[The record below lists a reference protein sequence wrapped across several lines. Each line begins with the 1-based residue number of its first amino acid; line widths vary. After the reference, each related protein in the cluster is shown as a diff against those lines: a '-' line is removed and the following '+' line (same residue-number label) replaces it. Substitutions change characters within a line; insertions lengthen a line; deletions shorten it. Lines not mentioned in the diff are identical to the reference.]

1 MDLYWIYGVN
11 SMTRHDLLSDI
22 HARVVRLETL
32 AEANKDLLAD
42 LQRKVN
48 HLEHLRGV
56 IATMGGIL
64 GAIAGLVGSAIVNIF
79 TMRNG
84 Q

>member
-1 MDLYWIYGVN
+1 
-11 SMTRHDLLSDI
+11 MTKHDLLNDI

-32 AEANKDLLAD
+32 AEGNKELLSD
-42 LQRKVN
+42 LQKKVN
-48 HLEHLRGV
+48 HLEHVRGV

-64 GAIAGLVGSAIVNIF
+64 GAIAGLVGSIVVNLF
-79 TMRNG
+79 TVRNG

>member
-1 MDLYWIYGVN
+1 
-11 SMTRHDLLSDI
+11 MTRHDLLNDI

-32 AEANKDLLAD
+32 AEGNKEVLSD
-42 LQRKVN
+42 LQKKVN
-48 HLEHLRGV
+48 HLEHVRGV

-64 GAIAGLVGSAIVNIF
+64 GAIAGLIGSIIVNLF
-79 TMRNG
+79 TVRNG